1 MIGMNNN
8 SAVANAY
15 GGVTLSDL
23 TGATAGA
30 TTGGLQLVQL
40 SQVMPDP
47 NTQHLF
53 MQSLQQQLAGNPQQQ
68 AIQVI
73 PIGAFPQ
80 QAMAVATPSPAAG
93 TTLQAA
99 PPQQQFLQYSLDGGQ
114 TFVYQAIPTPEYQS
128 VSLPL
133 VQLPTGQSLGTPG
146 AALAFAPVPGPT
158 VAHALPAQMAQN
170 TNAIDTSAM
179 QNIISAPVTLA
190 APQMIK
196 ATDVTTPPFPV
207 VQSPPS
213 QPQPTMVATST
224 AGPSMSSTCS
234 TSTTPSQSAP
244 SPASCSDTNI
254 QDEGAGELEQE
265 PLYVNAKQYNRIL
278 KRRQARAKLEA
289 MGKIPKVRP
298 KYLHESRH
306 RHAMNRVRGEGGRFH
321 STEMKYIEVTEGEE
335 YLDGTELLAKNSE

>member
-23 TGATAGA
+23 TGATAGGTA
-30 TTGGLQLVQL
+30 GGLQLVQL

-68 AIQVI
+68 QAIQVI

-80 QAMAVATPSPAAG
+80 QAMAVATSGPAAG

-114 TFVYQAIPTPEYQS
+114 TFVYQAIPAPEYQS

-170 TNAIDTSAM
+170 TTALDTSAM

-196 ATDVTTPPFPV
+196 ADVTTPPFPV

-213 QPQPTMVATST
+213 QPQPNSLVATST

-234 TSTTPSQSAP
+234 ASTTPSQSAP
-244 SPASCSDTNI
+244 SPASCSDTLDDAAVE
-254 QDEGAGELEQE
+254 QEQE

-335 YLDGTELLAKNSE
+335 YLEGTELLAKNSE